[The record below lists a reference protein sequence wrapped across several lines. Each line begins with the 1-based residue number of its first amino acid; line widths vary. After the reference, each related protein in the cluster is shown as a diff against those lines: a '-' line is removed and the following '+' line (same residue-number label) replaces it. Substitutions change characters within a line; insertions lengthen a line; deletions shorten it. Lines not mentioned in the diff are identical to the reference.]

1 MHYHLIGICG
11 TAMASL
17 AGMLQARGHRVTGSD
32 ENVYPPM
39 STMLESIGIQLMKG
53 YQASHVGAPDCV
65 VVGNAIPRGNPE
77 VEETLNR
84 RLLYRSLPEILKDE
98 FIRGRRCLVV
108 AGTHGKTTTT
118 SLAAWVIDQAGLNPS
133 FLVGGVVQNFGA
145 SFRVTGSDY
154 FIIEG
159 DEYDTAYF
167 DKGPK
172 FMHYLPEIAVVNNIE
187 FDHAD
192 IYKDLD
198 AVKLAFRRLMNL
210 VPGNGRLIVG
220 WDSPHVRDVVA
231 SFGRKLFTQLETFG
245 TCDDAKWQA
254 RDISVSAAQL
264 RGPQPD
270 SPAGVGRSER
280 ATTEPASNAM
290 TSFTV
295 FREGAKWG
303 EFTTPLIGDFNI
315 RNCLAAIV
323 AADAWG
329 VDQQT
334 IGDALATFKSVRRRC
349 EVRGEVKGITIID
362 DFAHHPTAV
371 RETLAALR
379 TKYRDRRL
387 IAIFEPRSRTSC
399 HATFQD
405 AYIDAFAP
413 ADYVIVSRV
422 YDAQRAAEMGGILDI
437 ETLID
442 KVGAQGKPA
451 QAITEVDE
459 IVANLKQELR
469 PGDVVAIMSNGGFG
483 GIHEKL
489 LAVLSEPPAVAGG

>member
-17 AGMLQARGHRVTGSD
+17 AGMLKARGHVVTGSD

-39 STMLESIGIQLMKG
+39 STMLESIGIQISRG
-53 YQASHVGAPDCV
+53 YHATNLNPAPDCV

-84 RLLYRSLPEILKDE
+84 RLVYRSLPDVLKDE
-98 FIRGRRCLVV
+98 FIRGRRSLVV

-118 SLAAWVIDQAGLNPS
+118 SIASWIIDQAGLNPS
-133 FLVGGVVQNFGA
+133 FLVGGVVQNFGV
-145 SFRVTGSDY
+145 SFRVTDSDY

-172 FMHYLPEIAVVNNIE
+172 FMHYLPEVAIVNNIE

-210 VPGNGRLIVG
+210 VPGNGRLIAG
-220 WDSPHVRDVVA
+220 WDSPPVREVVA
-231 SFGRKLFTQLETFG
+231 SFGQKLFANLETFG
-245 TCDDAKWQA
+245 TSAEAKWQA
-254 RDISVSAAQL
+254 REITFSK
-264 RGPQPD
+264 G
-270 SPAGVGRSER
+270 
-280 ATTEPASNAM
+280 M
-290 TSFTV
+290 THFKV
-295 FREGAKWG
+295 WREGVQWG
-303 EFTTPLIGDFNI
+303 EFSMPLIGDFNV
-315 RNCLAAIV
+315 RNCLAVIV

-329 VDQQT
+329 VGQQT
-334 IGDALATFKSVRRRC
+334 IADALRTFKSVRRRL
-349 EVRGEVKGITIID
+349 EVRGEVNGITVID

-371 RETLAALR
+371 RETLTALR
-379 TKYRDRRL
+379 TKYSDRRL
-387 IAIFEPRSRTSC
+387 VAVFEPRSRTSC

-413 ADYVIVSRV
+413 ADYVVVSRV
-422 YDAQRAAEMGGILDI
+422 YDAARAAEMGGVLDI
-437 ETLID
+437 EKLIED
-442 KVGAQGKPA
+442 ISTRNKPA
-451 QAITEVDE
+451 HAITEVDE
-459 IVANLKQELR
+459 IVEQLRSELR
-469 PGDVVAIMSNGGFG
+469 SGDVVAIMSNGGFG

-489 LAVLSEPPAVAGG
+489 LAALSV